1 MTISHEAATGTL
13 VNKAASAATY
23 GGSGA
28 ALYFGMTANEIAA
41 FGGLFIATMGLLV
54 NIWFKHQHLKLA
66 RIKAQQEAEEE
77 HD

>member
-1 MTISHEAATGTL
+1 MATAHEAAHTVLG
-13 VNKAASAATY
+13 KAASAATY

-28 ALYFGMTANEIAA
+28 AVYFGMTANEIAA
-41 FGGLFIATMGLLV
+41 FGGLFIAFTGLLI

-66 RIKAQQEAEEE
+66 KAKIEAQAPEA

>member
-1 MTISHEAATGTL
+1 MATAHDAAQTL
-13 VNKAASAATY
+13 AGKAASAATY

-28 ALYFGMTANEIAA
+28 AVYFGMTANEIAA

-66 RIKAQQEAEEE
+66 KAKIDLEQPR
-77 HD
+77 DD